1 MIDAS
6 TVAEI
11 RATVN
16 FAFNQSSPRNVTSPH
31 QLLRRLKLPDDGSV
45 ELLVAGD
52 VFQEALEIVRATH
65 DSSEG
70 GVPVLS
76 ECEVNLLAELSG
88 CRQHT
93 TTPDCSDMCYHS
105 HYRTIDGSCNN
116 WAHPVWGMVDTP
128 LQRLLPPAYEDG
140 LGRPV
145 GWSGGL
151 PSSREISQSVIRA
164 HTIISDEHITHMLMQ
179 VIPRHHTNPSLV
191 FCLPSLQ
198 VGQFLDHDIDLTPG
212 TPSDVAFSSGAMC
225 DTQCTNTA
233 PCFPI
238 QVPDDDPRLLPGT
251 CIPFTRSGGVC
262 GTGPS
267 SLLVGSS
274 PYHREQLNVITS
286 FLDASQVTITCC
298 DRPDYSTIIYCSTS
312 GLLLCLHTDIW
323 Q

>member
-1 MIDAS
+1 MLVCLTCAGVIDAS

-11 RATVN
+11 RSTVN

-52 VFQEALEIVRATH
+52 VFQEVLEMVRATH

-105 HYRTIDGSCNN
+105 RYRTIDGSCNN

-151 PSSREISQSVIRA
+151 PSAREISQSVIRA

-191 FCLPSLQ
+191 LSLFSHCRWASFWITTLIWLRGLPVTWPLALEPCVTHSVLTPLPVSPSKSLTTTLACCPAPVFPSL
-198 VGQFLDHDIDLTPG
+198 DLVEC
-212 TPSDVAFSSGAMC
+212 VAL
-225 DTQCTNTA
+225 A
-233 PCFPI
+233 PP
-238 QVPDDDPRLLPGT
+238 
-251 CIPFTRSGGVC
+251 
-262 GTGPS
+262 
-267 SLLVGSS
+267 
-274 PYHREQLNVITS
+274 
-286 FLDASQVTITCC
+286 
-298 DRPDYSTIIYCSTS
+298 
-312 GLLLCLHTDIW
+312 LC
-323 Q
+323 